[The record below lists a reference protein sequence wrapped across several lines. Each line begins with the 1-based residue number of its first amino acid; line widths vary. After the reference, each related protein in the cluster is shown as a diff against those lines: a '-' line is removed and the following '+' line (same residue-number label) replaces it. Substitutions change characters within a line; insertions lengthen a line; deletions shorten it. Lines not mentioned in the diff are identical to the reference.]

1 MADTVYLTPAEWQ
14 DMMTGMDFAGLSDP
28 QIAALIQQ
36 ASAYVDTEV
45 GGQSLLLTQYVNEE
59 HPWRFSNSRR
69 AYPYNHPLVSCEAVR
84 LRVTPTGSQAISSGA
99 IYINKTGHY
108 IEIDTLALTFGV
120 AEPLIPFGIVEPQLE
135 IDYTAGFE
143 TIPFPIKVATAM
155 SAVGVAIDQDLVATG
170 SAGPLSFTI
179 GSYMA
184 TYGNK
189 FLGGIAGFS
198 NFMPAPAK
206 MLLKGYGRSPISL
219 R

>member
-14 DMMTGMDFAGLSDP
+14 NMMTGMDFTGLSNP
-28 QIAALIQQ
+28 QLEALIQQ
-36 ASAYVDTEV
+36 ASTYVDNEV
-45 GGQSLLLTQYVNEE
+45 GGQSLLLTEYLNEE
-59 HPWRFSNSRR
+59 HPWRMSNSRR
-69 AYPYNHPLVSCEAVR
+69 AYPYNKPLVSVEEVR
-84 LRVTPTGSQAISSGA
+84 LRVTPTNSQVITSGA
-99 IYINKTGHY
+99 IYLNKTAGY
-108 IEIDTLALTFGV
+108 VEVDTLALTFGV

-143 TIPFPIKVATAM
+143 TIPLAVKVATAM
-155 SAVGVAIDQDLVATG
+155 SAVGVAIDQELVGQGT
-170 SAGPLSFTI
+170 AGVLSFTI

-189 FLGGIAGFS
+189 FLGGMAGFS

-206 MLLKGYGRSPISL
+206 YLLRSLGRSPISL